1 MKCLC
6 SSTQNS
12 LRFRGLV
19 QCKNSLAL
27 VSALADFLV
36 KIHLDLQYE
45 LQLFV
50 GDKSSQG
57 AVDFLTSIH
66 SLPVV
71 LIPQVHFVAAGRF
84 LIVVPPTGAF
94 LCRRKDTLAN
104 LVCSHDADSTTMKS
118 TMMKRAAYC

>member
-1 MKCLC
+1 MKCIC

-12 LRFRGLV
+12 FRFKGLIR
-19 QCKNSLAL
+19 CKNSLAL
-27 VSALADFLV
+27 VSALADFLI

-66 SLPVV
+66 GLPVV

-84 LIVVPPTGAF
+84 LVVVPPTWAF
-94 LCRRKDTLAN
+94 LCGKKGQKDTLAN

-118 TMMKRAAYC
+118 TMMK